1 MRKPEYL
8 CVRYFY
14 AIVVVGSAAYL
25 LERRH
30 IILLPRCIW
39 RRRSSP
45 HSAQG
50 VGEGGRRRF
59 WFFIL
64 TNRSDQIE
72 TQNQDH
78 HQVVSFQPRQPSL
91 VTSGPVAAIETTFWW
106 LYFTWW
112 FKNSSIDW
120 VPILQTQENTLLA
133 TPLSMYGESLTTP
146 DGTLLRVLHVVQLS
160 H

>member
-1 MRKPEYL
+1 MIHLLERVEIMDFLPTFLLKGLKKFKVLVLFLCKVRKPEYL

-50 VGEGGRRRF
+50 VGEGGLRRF
-59 WFFIL
+59 SFFIL
-64 TNRSDQIE
+64 NNQSDQVE
-72 TQNQDH
+72 TQNKDH
-78 HQVVSFQPRQPSL
+78 QQVVSFLPRLP
-91 VTSGPVAAIETTFWW
+91 
-106 LYFTWW
+106 
-112 FKNSSIDW
+112 
-120 VPILQTQENTLLA
+120 
-133 TPLSMYGESLTTP
+133 
-146 DGTLLRVLHVVQLS
+146 
-160 H
+160 